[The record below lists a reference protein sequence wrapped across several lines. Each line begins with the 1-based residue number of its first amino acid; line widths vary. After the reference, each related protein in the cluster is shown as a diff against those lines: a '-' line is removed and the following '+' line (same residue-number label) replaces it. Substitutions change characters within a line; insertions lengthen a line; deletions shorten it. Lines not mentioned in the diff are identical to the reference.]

1 MYLLHFGDLRAAPVV
16 QILALYF
23 FNSAMLVLSQADC
36 LRFNIEHYNN
46 ELAELHERMDILMH
60 LISAAEAQLQGAA
73 ASETPLPARHA

>member
-1 MYLLHFGDLRAAPVV
+1 
-16 QILALYF
+16 
-23 FNSAMLVLSQADC
+23 MLVLSQADC